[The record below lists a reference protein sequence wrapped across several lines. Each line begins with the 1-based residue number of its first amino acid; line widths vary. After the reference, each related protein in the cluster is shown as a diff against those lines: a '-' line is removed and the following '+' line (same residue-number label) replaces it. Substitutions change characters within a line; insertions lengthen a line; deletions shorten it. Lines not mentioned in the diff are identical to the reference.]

1 MGLRANPPIS
11 QLSVWGPQSIEG
23 WEVSRLQVIKPK
35 IEAARLPFL
44 REECALVG
52 MSRRHRQDRR
62 GCPRGDSK
70 RRASFLLALSPWE
83 GPGPSNSD
91 SSQSINLKASSPLLL
106 PPTLWRI

>member
-11 QLSVWGPQSIEG
+11 QLSVWGPQSIEE

-52 MSRRHRQDRR
+52 MSRQHRQDRR

-70 RRASFLLALSPWE
+70 RTESLLSAGTFSLGGARSK
-83 GPGPSNSD
+83 
-91 SSQSINLKASSPLLL
+91 QL
-106 PPTLWRI
+106 